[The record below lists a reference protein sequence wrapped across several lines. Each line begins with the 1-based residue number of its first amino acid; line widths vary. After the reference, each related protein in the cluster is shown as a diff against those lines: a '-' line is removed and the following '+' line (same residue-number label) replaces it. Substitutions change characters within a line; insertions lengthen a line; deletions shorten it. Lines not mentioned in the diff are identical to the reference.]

1 MNNDTV
7 IFSYSWWAM
16 NAMVHYWK
24 KGMFWSGRSP
34 LTSYLHGVATVVIY
48 NLIWRTQT
56 HKLPKQILH
65 PTQNI
70 WHFKRKTFFIYYSNA
85 VDLTHCNTRSYIIL
99 QSNSVKLIMI
109 YHTIYIIFQM
119 AINPHTKL
127 YVRYLKGQLD
137 YRGYGW
143 HFLL

>member
-1 MNNDTV
+1 MTLWFFYILDEQWMLWCSTEKRACFDQADHLWPV
-7 IFSYSWWAM
+7 IC
-16 NAMVHYWK
+16 MVW
-24 KGMFWSGRSP
+24 P
-34 LTSYLHGVATVVIY
+34 LLY
-48 NLIWRTQT
+48 LIWRTQT

-99 QSNSVKLIMI
+99 QSNSVKLIVI
-109 YHTIYIIFQM
+109 YHIIYIIFQM

-143 HFLL
+143 HFLH